1 MAGESGYLKINF
13 DTNVNSVESPNGT
26 YTYSGQVIST
36 DGESGS
42 LDGIWFGAFKVNCE
56 EGYVID
62 SVTIDDDDYYI
73 SNITD
78 TTFYAGSHNY
88 SSFNSGSPT
97 ITITTKA
104 PQASPYEAERLYR
117 DSKIQGTKTVT
128 ENGTVVPDE
137 GYEAIK
143 EVIVNVPSNN
153 FGETWVI
160 DGYTGYLQ
168 SLSDMTVY
176 FVSNGELFFG
186 FRCTQDDGAPDG
198 TYDCV
203 NYVKP
208 NGTLL
213 YVGLNCVNSTYK
225 KITLFEPASGDLLT
239 YLQKCATKQA

>member
-1 MAGESGYLKINF
+1 MASGGGIISVAYTDGVTATVDYTKSQDVYRLTATANSGYVF
-13 DTNVNSVESPNGT
+13 SHWSVDTESAGGIYDEDGTFYAALLGCNYSYGETITMNPVEVQDGNG
-26 YTYSGQVIST
+26 V
-36 DGESGS
+36 
-42 LDGIWFGAFKVNCE
+42 
-56 EGYVID
+56 
-62 SVTIDDDDYYI
+62 
-73 SNITD
+73 D
-78 TTFYAGSHNY
+78 TTFTAH
-88 SSFNSGSPT
+88 FVCETPT
-97 ITITTKA
+97 YTL
-104 PQASPYEAERLYR
+104 ERLYKA
-117 DSKIQGTKTVT
+117 SSIQESKTVT
-128 ENGTVVPDE
+128 DNGTVVPDE

-160 DGYTGYLQ
+160 DGYGGYLQ

-208 NGTLL
+208 DGTLL
-213 YVGLNCVNSTYK
+213 YVGLNCVNSTYE

-239 YLQKCATKQA
+239 VLQKCATKQA